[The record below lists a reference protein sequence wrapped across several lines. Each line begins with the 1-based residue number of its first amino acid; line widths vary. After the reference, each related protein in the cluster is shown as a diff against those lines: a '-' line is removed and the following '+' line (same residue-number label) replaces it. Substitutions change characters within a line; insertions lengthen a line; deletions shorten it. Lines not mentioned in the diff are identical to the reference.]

1 MGDAPHERRPFGW
14 LKHGNPP
21 GDFRSAPRCG
31 ARNRRGT
38 PCRCPAMANGR
49 CRLHGGLS
57 TGAKMLEGRER
68 ARMANYKHGF
78 YTAQMVAERRRV
90 RQLFREFRSL
100 LARL

>member
-1 MGDAPHERRPFGW
+1 
-14 LKHGNPP
+14 
-21 GDFRSAPRCG
+21 
-31 ARNRRGT
+31 
-38 PCRCPAMANGR
+38 
-49 CRLHGGLS
+49 
-57 TGAKMLEGRER
+57 MLEGRER